1 MLSRL
6 RIHWLGLLFLGGLIL
21 SFGLRMNAPVFSTS
35 SPEILWD
42 TWGVPHIYSQTRTE
56 LGHGFGYAQMQSHG
70 NLILRLYG
78 QARGRGAEYWGEDYL
93 AGDRLTHRMG
103 IPRRAQAWEAAQTPA
118 MREYLTAFVAG
129 MNAYATEHPD
139 AISPQFR
146 PLLPVTVTDVLAH
159 LNRAIHF
166 HFVVGPSVAG
176 SNGWAIAPSR
186 SESGHSLLLSN
197 THLPWGGLFLWYEA
211 DLHLPD
217 LNLYGAALVGMPMLA
232 VGFNDHL
239 GWTAT
244 VNTYKGWTDYDLSL
258 TAGGYRWDDA
268 IQPFD
273 TEDIILKVKQADGTL
288 RDEPLTV
295 ERSRHGP
302 IIQKTENR
310 ATALRVAGLEKAR
323 MLDQLWAMGTA
334 RDRAE
339 FEAALTQQQLPM
351 FNFLTAD
358 RNGEIFYI
366 FNGLVPVRAGGNW
379 RDHQQPQ
386 PGNTA
391 ATLWT
396 DYHPYA
402 DLPKVA
408 NPANGWLQNT
418 NDPPWTTTIPAT
430 LAPADFPAYMAPPNL
445 TGALNLLRTQRSLH
459 LIQSQDRWS
468 LAELVQAKF
477 STRIELGDRL
487 VDALIAAIPTDP
499 DPLLQAAATV
509 LQGWDHHANADS
521 RGMALFAQ
529 WWAAMPPDAFAVPWD
544 AAQPLTTPAGLADPA
559 TALATLRDVAQA
571 MQSHWGRLDV
581 PWGEFMQLRVGDR
594 VQPGRGAAGAV
605 GSFAVIDSIPGSQPG
620 EPWRAVGGDS
630 FIAAVEFSDPV
641 RALVLN
647 PYGNATQPNS
657 PHRGDQLAHYRHGK
671 LREAW
676 RDRTTIEAH
685 LASRTIL
692 DSLSPMP

>member
-6 RIHWLGLLFLGGLIL
+6 RINLLGLLFLGGLII
-21 SFGLRMNAPVFSTS
+21 SFGLRMNAPVFSTAAT
-35 SPEILWD
+35 EILWD

-70 NLILRLYG
+70 DLILRLYG
-78 QARGRGAEYWGEDYL
+78 QARGRGAEYWGADYL
-93 AGDRLTHRMG
+93 ASDRLTHTMG
-103 IPRRAQAWEAAQTPA
+103 IPARAQAWDAAQTPA
-118 MREYLTAFVAG
+118 MRDYLTAFVAG
-129 MNAYATEHPD
+129 LNTYATEHPD
-139 AISPQFR
+139 AISPQYR
-146 PLLPVTVTDVLAH
+146 PVLPVTVTDVLAH

-217 LNLYGAALVGMPMLA
+217 LNLYGAALVGLPMLA

-244 VNTYKGWTDYDLSL
+244 VNTHKGWTDYDLDL
-258 TAGGYRWDDA
+258 VEGGYRWDETV
-268 IQPFD
+268 QPLER
-273 TEDIILKVKQADGTL
+273 EDILLKVKQADGTL

-302 IIQKTENR
+302 IIRKDATS
-310 ATALRVAGLEKAR
+310 ATALRVVGLDRAQI
-323 MLDQLWAMGTA
+323 LDQLWAMGTA
-334 RDRAE
+334 RDRPE
-339 FEAALTQQQLPM
+339 FETALAQQQLPM

-366 FNGLVPVRAGGNW
+366 FNGLVPLRPGGDW
-379 RDHQQPQ
+379 YDHQRPQ
-386 PGNTA
+386 PGDTA

-396 DYHPYA
+396 DYHPYT
-402 DLPKVA
+402 DLPQVA

-430 LAPADFPAYMAPPNL
+430 LGPENFPAYLAPPDL
-445 TGALNLLRTQRSLH
+445 TGAFNLLRTQRSLH

-468 LAELVQAKF
+468 LEELAQAKF

-487 VDALIAAIPTDP
+487 VDDLIAAAQTDP
-499 DPLLQAAATV
+499 DPLLQTAVTILKA
-509 LQGWDHHANADS
+509 WDHHANADS

-529 WWAAMPPDAFAVPWD
+529 WWAAMPPNSFAQPWD

-559 TALATLRDVAQA
+559 AAVATLRDVAQQ
-571 MQSHWGRLDV
+571 MQRDWGRLDL
-581 PWGEFMQLRVGDR
+581 PWGEFMQFRVGA
-594 VQPGRGAAGAV
+594 VVEPGQGAAGAL
-605 GSFAVIDSIPGSQPG
+605 GSFAAIDSVPGAQPG
-620 EPWRAVGGDS
+620 DPWRVVGGDS

-647 PYGNATQPNS
+647 PYGNATQADS
-657 PHRGDQLAHYRHGK
+657 PHRGDQLARYRQGD

-676 RDRTTIEAH
+676 RDRPTIEAH
-685 LASRTIL
+685 LANRTIL
-692 DSLSPMP
+692 E